1 MQKEKKEAM
10 KFIQQGITEA
20 EARKVFEA
28 RQARLAQ
35 EIEENERMEVE
46 RIKEVIARELRKQY
60 RDLVEQERQ
69 VLGDVRDTDVRD
81 QERVN
86 RELEEVIL
94 ESELNKMR
102 IKMEIEQFEKEAKT
116 QISSQNRKIQDQ
128 IGAQKKESPQIVD
141 SDQIN
146 MQTKSTYDT
155 AAANAEGA
163 QAINARDAP
172 ALADNGINQNK

>member
-1 MQKEKKEAM
+1 MES
-10 KFIQQGITEA
+10 IQTSITEA
-20 EARKVFEA
+20 RVRKTFEA
-28 RQARLAQ
+28 QQASLTL

-94 ESELNKMR
+94 ESELNKRR
-102 IKMEIEQFEKEAKT
+102 IKGEMEQFEKEAK
-116 QISSQNRKIQDQ
+116 
-128 IGAQKKESPQIVD
+128 A
-141 SDQIN
+141 
-146 MQTKSTYDT
+146 
-155 AAANAEGA
+155 
-163 QAINARDAP
+163 
-172 ALADNGINQNK
+172 